1 MAAFVAWPASP
12 PAAAPC
18 GTRIISFC
26 LFGDKTIYGEG
37 AVQNAHL
44 AKALFPGWAC
54 VFYVGDGAS
63 DVTVEALQAAGAVV
77 RPARASL
84 AAGGSRCS
92 GSCRH
97 VSRALPR

>member
-1 MAAFVAWPASP
+1 MATFAAWPALP

-44 AKALFPGWAC
+44 ARALFPGWAC
-54 VFYVGDGAS
+54 VFYVGDG
-63 DVTVEALQAAGAVV
+63 
-77 RPARASL
+77 
-84 AAGGSRCS
+84 
-92 GSCRH
+92 
-97 VSRALPR
+97 VST

>member
-1 MAAFVAWPASP
+1 MAAF
-12 PAAAPC
+12 AAARVTAR
-18 GTRIISFC
+18 GGAVRARIISFC

-63 DVTVEALQAAGAVV
+63 DVTVERCKPPVPSRRCTGML
-77 RPARASL
+77 RPAAPD
-84 AAGGSRCS
+84 APVPAGM
-92 GSCRH
+92 
-97 VSRALPR
+97 